1 MNSQSSNSQANSI
14 SHNLKSGL
22 LMSCSQHDKTIL
34 VLPLSAST
42 DEVLM
47 PSAIATSVFIQ
58 VGVSMRFNI
67 QEFFKNVDVN
77 SNLHVSIER
86 ISDGQRMFDTKDI
99 FIPAYNPILAIGVT
113 ENSLI
118 SYTLLLAH
126 FIEAKSVNGWLDPD
140 FMYRKYLHLGIKP
153 NYFYQY
159 YLSEDSSLWH
169 ACNTLFGRPI
179 KITDYSYNGFMIYE
193 YIEE

>member
-1 MNSQSSNSQANSI
+1 
-14 SHNLKSGL
+14 
-22 LMSCSQHDKTIL
+22 MSCSQHDKTIL

-86 ISDGQRMFDTKDI
+86 ISDGKRMFDTKDI
-99 FIPAYNPILAIGVT
+99 FIPAYNPILAIAFPK
-113 ENSLI
+113 
-118 SYTLLLAH
+118 TL
-126 FIEAKSVNGWLDPD
+126 
-140 FMYRKYLHLGIKP
+140 
-153 NYFYQY
+153 
-159 YLSEDSSLWH
+159 
-169 ACNTLFGRPI
+169 
-179 KITDYSYNGFMIYE
+179 
-193 YIEE
+193 